1 MNLPRLK
8 GIIRERGKTYVECAN
23 AIGKSVA
30 TFNSRLVCY
39 PISEDI
45 QSISRTGFVVAE
57 RRVMAMLREFYMNG
71 LKWSVRFTSPNN
83 PVLVDRTNVFT
94 VAVTDPAT
102 MTVYI
107 ADNLR
112 GEFLN
117 RVLIHELGHCAMVS
131 FGLLADLHRMVKK

>member
-1 MNLPRLK
+1 
-8 GIIRERGKTYVECAN
+8 
-23 AIGKSVA
+23 
-30 TFNSRLVCY
+30 
-39 PISEDI
+39 
-45 QSISRTGFVVAE
+45 
-57 RRVMAMLREFYMNG
+57 MLREFYMNG

-83 PVLVDRTNVFT
+83 PVLVDRTNVLT

-112 GEFLN
+112 EEFLN

-131 FGLLADLHRMVKK
+131 FNLLADLHRMVKKRYWIEAEEWCCNLLADYGSLIYGIAYSVLGDEAIHIVPYYMEERLVA